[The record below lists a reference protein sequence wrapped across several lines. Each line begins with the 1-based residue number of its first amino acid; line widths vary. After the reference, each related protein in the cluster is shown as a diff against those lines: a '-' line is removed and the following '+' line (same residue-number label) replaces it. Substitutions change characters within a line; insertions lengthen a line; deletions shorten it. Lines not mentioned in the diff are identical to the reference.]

1 MSYKEEFATVDL
13 IRASCAE
20 TRGVDAFALS
30 LTKAERQIRKLVT
43 HLVFQFPCFNASDVP
58 SLRNTLAN
66 NRKVYFKGLI
76 NGFNSIYPKTI
87 ETMVGNKY
95 QQLLGR
101 IKEAIEHRNK
111 IFHGQLTNQNLS
123 REDLLAYVDDISD
136 WCRTLAEAAYNEIGY
151 DGFARNS
158 FQKSSRN
165 NISDTF
171 QITFH
176 SVQDYEAFI
185 KQNMQRPKP
194 TQPDRE

>member
-13 IRASCAE
+13 IRAFCAE

-30 LTKAERQIRKLVT
+30 LIKAERQIRKLVT

-58 SLRNTLAN
+58 SLRNALAN
-66 NRKVYFKGLI
+66 NRKVYFEGFI

-87 ETMVGNKY
+87 EAMVGNKY

-101 IKEAIEHRNK
+101 IEEAIEHRNK
-111 IFHGQLTNQNLS
+111 IFHGQLTHQNQNLS

-136 WCRTLAEAAYNEIGY
+136 WCSTLAEAADNAIGY

-165 NISDTF
+165 NISGTF
-171 QITFH
+171 QITFC
-176 SVQDYEAFI
+176 SVQDYEEFI
-185 KQNMQRPKP
+185 KQNMQRP
-194 TQPDRE
+194 